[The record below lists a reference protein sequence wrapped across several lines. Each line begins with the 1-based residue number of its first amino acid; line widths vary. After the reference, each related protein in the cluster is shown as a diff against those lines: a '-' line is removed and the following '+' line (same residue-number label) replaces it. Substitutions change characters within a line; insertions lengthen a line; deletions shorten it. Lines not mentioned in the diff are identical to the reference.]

1 MDKCSPRIPI
11 THNKTVTVATK
22 FYVDGVQQ
30 PTLTFIRGD
39 TYIFD
44 QSDSSTGSHP
54 LRFSATS
61 DGGSNR
67 PSTVQYT
74 DGVTISGTA
83 GNVGATVTIVVPDTA
98 PNTLYYF
105 CENHALMGGSITV
118 TDAPTG
124 AQSLIDSKK
133 QNKLCYNNCGKKP
146 CITEDLGY
154 NTASD
159 QINRRVAMRAGPSLT
174 SNYESEMMRNNGQSG
189 CN

>member
-1 MDKCSPRIPI
+1 
-11 THNKTVTVATK
+11 
-22 FYVDGVQQ
+22 
-30 PTLTFIRGD
+30 
-39 TYIFD
+39 
-44 QSDSSTGSHP
+44 
-54 LRFSATS
+54 
-61 DGGSNR
+61 
-67 PSTVQYT
+67 
-74 DGVTISGTA
+74 
-83 GNVGATVTIVVPDTA
+83 
-98 PNTLYYF
+98 
-105 CENHALMGGSITV
+105 MGGSITV